1 MLQGTWQEGWRQS
14 TVFVPVHRPYIN
26 YMNLNMSTQE
36 AEEEEEPAEEMVE
49 EEAAEREPSLD
60 EMRGDVMEDMLLL
73 PVHNED
79 EFWDDNYMSAMTEA
93 MSALLDDED
102 KEDDPDQAAASAPAA
117 AAPAADPSPIKEEA
131 EEEAAEDNCGQPCL
145 SPSPPATPCTT
156 ASTIRLTT
164 TRSGRFPVPPASYW
178 PAGHDFDDMKLSR
191 IYLLREIREKKMH
204 CQARREKLIRAELER
219 IYMLWREEA
228 ITEDRLRTLII
239 QTQDRVKG
247 LRRRET
253 STYLTW
259 EAEATRRPWGTVV
272 ADVDND
278 YDDDDDDDQPPETGY
293 FWDDD

>member
-1 MLQGTWQEGWRQS
+1 
-14 TVFVPVHRPYIN
+14 
-26 YMNLNMSTQE
+26 MNLNMSTQE

-49 EEAAEREPSLD
+49 EEAAETEPSLD
-60 EMRGDVMEDMLLL
+60 EMRGDVMEDMLL

-102 KEDDPDQAAASAPAA
+102 KEDDPDQAAASAPAAAAPAA

-239 QTQDRVKG
+239 QTQERVKG

-253 STYLTW
+253 SSYLTW

-278 YDDDDDDDQPPETGY
+278 YDDDDDDDDDQPPEAGY

>member
-1 MLQGTWQEGWRQS
+1 M
-14 TVFVPVHRPYIN
+14 PVHRPYIS

-36 AEEEEEPAEEMVE
+36 AEEAEEEPAEEMVEEE

-102 KEDDPDQAAASAPAA
+102 KEDDPDQAAASAPAAAAPAA

-278 YDDDDDDDQPPETGY
+278 YDDDDDDD
-293 FWDDD
+293 DDHMMMKKVG

>member
-1 MLQGTWQEGWRQS
+1 
-14 TVFVPVHRPYIN
+14 
-26 YMNLNMSTQE
+26 MNLNMSTQE
-36 AEEEEEPAEEMVE
+36 AEEAEEAEEEPAEEMVEE

-102 KEDDPDQAAASAPAA
+102 KEDDPDQAAASAPAAAAPAA

-278 YDDDDDDDQPPETGY
+278 YDDDDDDDDQPPEAGY